1 MARLWLT
8 FGLLTPLFAIFIVQ
22 QTSLAEKYWP
32 WFLATHP
39 DSPQASKQQPG
50 SVGHGPSLA
59 QELGQG
65 DQRPLQAPKPP
76 VMVHHASN
84 VQGNLPEDAFVRRIV
99 AVGDLHGDFGNARKV
114 LEMSGVISKEGEWTG
129 LVDFFVQTGDIID
142 RGDDTIKLFSYMDKL
157 RDQALAA
164 GGMVLSHLGNHEWM
178 NVIGDWRYV
187 YPSEIETFGSVEARG
202 KMITAGR
209 IGKSWAA
216 NYTTTSR
223 LPLHPSLGPPNT
235 DYDSSFSSPISHSAL
250 SFVHGGLAPTYSDLT
265 PYPSKINE
273 IASSLLRKLQTRK
286 FPLVHPPNPYPGLPR
301 SATKEENR
309 LYGGDGPLW
318 YRGWALDEDEGV
330 EGGLCDRADAVM
342 EKIGVRRLIVGHT
355 PDFEKIVSRCGGKV
369 IIIDT
374 GISHAYGGV
383 LSALSITYS
392 LTPLLPTKDGEA
404 RWRERET
411 VVAVYPDRQ
420 DLLADDV
427 RVIAGDL

>member
-8 FGLLTPLFAIFIVQ
+8 FGLLTPLLTIFIAQ
-22 QTSLAEKYWP
+22 RTSLAENYWP

-39 DSPQASKQQPG
+39 ESSLTSKQRPSHGLGLTQEPDQGNQQPLQSPG
-50 SVGHGPSLA
+50 QPDPA
-59 QELGQG
+59 YYAPDIQG
-65 DQRPLQAPKPP
+65 D
-76 VMVHHASN
+76 
-84 VQGNLPEDAFVRRIV
+84 LPEDAFVRRIV
-99 AVGDLHGDFGNARKV
+99 AVGDLHGDFGNTRKV
-114 LEMSGVISKEGEWTG
+114 LEMSGVIDGEGKWTG
-129 LVDFFVQTGDIID
+129 DVDFFVQTGDIID
-142 RGDDTIKLFSYMDKL
+142 RGDDTIELFSYMDNL

-187 YPSEIETFGSVEARG
+187 YPSEVETFGSVKTRG
-202 KMITAGR
+202 KMITTGR
-209 IGKSWAA
+209 IGKSWAT

-235 DYDSSFSSPISHSAL
+235 DYDPSFPSSISHSAL
-250 SFVHGGLAPTYSDLT
+250 SFVHGGLAPTYPDLT

-273 IASSLLRKLQTRK
+273 ISSSLLRKLQTRT
-286 FPLVHPPNPYPGLPR
+286 FPPVHPPNPYPGLPKT
-301 SATKEENR
+301 ATKEEHR

-318 YRGWALDEDEGV
+318 YRGWALDQDEGF
-330 EGGLCDRADAVM
+330 EGGLCDRADVVM
-342 EKIGVRRLIVGHT
+342 EKIGVRRMIIGHT

-392 LTPLLPTKDGEA
+392 LTPLLPTDNGET
-404 RWRERET
+404 RWKERET
-411 VVAVYPDRQ
+411 VVAIYPDGQ

-427 RVIAGDL
+427 REVIGDL

>member
-8 FGLLTPLFAIFIVQ
+8 FGLLTSLLAVFIAQ
-22 QTSLAEKYWP
+22 RTSLAQDYWP

-39 DSPQASKQQPG
+39 DSLQADGQQHGSVDHGSSLGQEPGQGNQQPLQPHKP
-50 SVGHGPSLA
+50 SVSA
-59 QELGQG
+59 NYASDIQG
-65 DQRPLQAPKPP
+65 D
-76 VMVHHASN
+76 
-84 VQGNLPEDAFVRRIV
+84 LPEDAFVRRVV
-99 AVGDLHGDFGNARKV
+99 AVGDLHGDFGNALKV
-114 LEMSGVISKEGEWTG
+114 LEMSGVIDKEGGWTG
-129 LVDFFVQTGDIID
+129 LIDFFVQTGDIID

-157 RDQALAA
+157 RDQALAV

-187 YPSEIETFGSVEARG
+187 YPSEIETFGSAEARE
-202 KMITAGR
+202 KMITTGR
-209 IGKSWAA
+209 IGKSWAT
-216 NYTTTSR
+216 NYTATSR
-223 LPLHPSLGPPNT
+223 LPLHPSLGSPNT
-235 DYDSSFSSPISHSAL
+235 DYDPSFSSPISHSAL
-250 SFVHGGLAPTYSDLT
+250 SFVHGGLAPTYPDLT

-273 IASSLLRKLQTRK
+273 ISSSLLRKLQTRK
-286 FPLVHPPNPYPGLPR
+286 FPPVHPPNPYTGLPKT
-301 SATKEENR
+301 ATKEENR

-318 YRGWALDEDEGV
+318 YRGWALDQDEGV

-342 EKIGVRRLIVGHT
+342 EKIGVRRLIIGHT

-392 LTPLLPTKDGEA
+392 LTPLPPTQDGEP
-404 RWRERET
+404 RWKERET
-411 VVAVYPDRQ
+411 VVAIYPDRQ

-427 RVIAGDL
+427 REVTGDL